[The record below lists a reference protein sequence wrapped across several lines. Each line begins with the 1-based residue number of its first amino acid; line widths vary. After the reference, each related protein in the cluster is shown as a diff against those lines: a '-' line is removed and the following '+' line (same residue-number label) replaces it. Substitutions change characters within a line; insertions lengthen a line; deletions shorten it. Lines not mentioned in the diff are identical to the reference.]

1 MKEGDLSSDVVGV
14 ACIFAHNAKSSFAEA
29 IIEAHS
35 SDKKNDLVFSLL
47 KCLLEQCV
55 KMGLKGLKIKNQNR
69 GKGFIDSYN
78 ALDDSKY
85 LVTENK
91 LKQTCIEISDYSE
104 TGNKLL
110 SWVKKLKNSLK
121 IAS

>member
-35 SDKKNDLVFSLL
+35 SDKKSDLIFSLL
-47 KCLLEQCV
+47 KCLLDQCV

-78 ALDDSKY
+78 ALDDSNY
-85 LVTENK
+85 IVTEDN
-91 LKQTCIEISDYSE
+91 LKQTCIEIIDHSE
-104 TGNKLL
+104 TSNKLL
-110 SWVKKLKNSLK
+110 SWAKKLRNSLK
-121 IAS
+121 FAS